1 MEESLRVQEKKV
13 EEEEEEEEEKRGVN
27 REKCT
32 ASTVVEQ
39 VEVVVGGDL
48 ELPCDVIPPIDD
60 RMAVILWY
68 RDNHPDAMYTYD
80 ARNTSLGY
88 LQHNPRD
95 QALARRTHFYPQ
107 PPARM
112 IVSSATLQDAGRYEC
127 RVDFMRAPSKTTII
141 EVTVVEPP
149 SMIRVALHTGKT
161 VTFTVTA
168 DEGSPLRL
176 SCIVNGGRPRPR
188 VWWTLHNK
196 THEFVVDET
205 YEAID
210 GERTQNDLMLPRL
223 TPDHHMTR
231 LACHASNTNVTGP
244 ITSRIT
250 LLLNM
255 APQRVR
261 ITGLEQPLLAGKS
274 YQVGC
279 ETFGSRPAPILTW
292 TIKRPDRLEEM
303 LATED
308 LSKKNVSR
316 TFHELEVNWTDHGAT
331 LRCTAASPALLERT
345 VTNSSTFDVNFAPR
359 LHLMLGRML
368 QPDGIKEGM
377 DVYFHC
383 SVKANPKVYKI
394 TWYHNDE
401 EVQHNSAA
409 GVLVSDD
416 HLVLQGITR
425 RWSGAYVCKASNVV
439 GDAASNTLTIPVQY
453 SPICSSAS
461 TTVYRAALGEEILIP
476 CRVLSHPPNVTF
488 SWTFMNAL
496 TEHERVPGDRVT
508 WKGLVSR
515 LRYLPEKPQDYG
527 TLHCWASNNVGNQE
541 SPCIFSVKPAGVP
554 SPPLNC
560 TVSNQ
565 TWESVEVTCGD
576 SGASLGHHR
585 GHSYGYSNPELNE
598 VVPANHPAELLQDS
612 DKPRYL
618 LTVKERLTHA
628 VTHNLT
634 GERGVFSVTGLTAG
648 LDYVISV
655 VRYNSHGRSS
665 NVTLEAFTLRTAENR
680 MREELEGGESAL
692 LGVVL
697 GVMGVVLLLAV
708 GAIAI
713 TLRSRSRPRPASPAN
728 KTRIPPGEASE
739 SGTLDHPDLLEA
751 ESHVPTAGP
760 YRSAEV
766 TQALLSP
773 ARTLDDEVSV
783 TPASVSP
790 TGHLEYLPCEG
801 SESVSP
807 SVRSHPRLYVRAEGH
822 TGQQESF
829 L

>member
-1 MEESLRVQEKKV
+1 
-13 EEEEEEEEEKRGVN
+13 
-27 REKCT
+27 
-32 ASTVVEQ
+32 
-39 VEVVVGGDL
+39 
-48 ELPCDVIPPIDD
+48 
-60 RMAVILWY
+60 MAVILWY

-88 LQHNPRD
+88 RQHNPRD
-95 QALARRTHFYPQ
+95 QDLARRTKFFPQ

-112 IVSSATLQDAGRYEC
+112 VVSGASLDDAGRYEC

-141 EVTVVEPP
+141 QVTVVEPP
-149 SMIRVALHTGKT
+149 SSIRVALHTGKT
-161 VTFTVTA
+161 VTSNTVTA

-176 SCIVNGGRPRPR
+176 SCIVTGGHPRPR

-205 YEAID
+205 YEAINGD
-210 GERTQNDLMLPRL
+210 LTQNDLMLPRL
-223 TPDHHMTR
+223 TPDHHMTG
-231 LACHASNTNVTGP
+231 LACHASNTNATGP
-244 ITSRIT
+244 ITSRVT

-261 ITGLEQPLLAGKS
+261 ITGLEEPLLAGHR
-274 YQVGC
+274 YRVGC
-279 ETFGSRPAPILTW
+279 ETFGSRPAPVLKW
-292 TIKRPDRLEEM
+292 SIKRPDRLDEI
-303 LATED
+303 LAKQD
-308 LSKKNVSR
+308 LSKRNVSR
-316 TFHELEVNWTDHGAT
+316 SFLELDVDWSDHKAT
-331 LRCTAASPALLERT
+331 LKCSAASPALPERSI
-345 VTNSSTFDVNFAPR
+345 TNSSVFEVNFAPR
-359 LHLMLGRML
+359 LHLTLGTTL
-368 QPDGIKEGM
+368 QPDGIKEEM
-377 DVYFHC
+377 DVYFQC
-383 SVKANPKVYKI
+383 TVKANPWVYKI
-394 TWYHNDE
+394 SWYHNDV
-401 EVQHNSAA
+401 EVENNRAG
-409 GVLVSDD
+409 GVLASDD
-416 HLVLQGITR
+416 HLVLQRITR
-425 RWSGAYVCKASNVV
+425 RWSGTYLCKASNVV
-439 GDAASNTLTIPVQY
+439 GDAVSNALHIPVQY
-453 SPICSSAS
+453 APICASSS
-461 TTVYRAALGEEILIP
+461 TTVFRAALGEEIVIP

-496 TEHERVPGDRVT
+496 TEHERVPGDRVS
-508 WKGLVSR
+508 WRGLVSR
-515 LRYLPEKPQDYG
+515 LRYLPEKTQDYG
-527 TLHCWASNNVGNQE
+527 TLHCWASNRVGNQE
-541 SPCIFSVKPAGVP
+541 KPCIFHVKPAGVP

-576 SGASLGHHR
+576 SRAAPNHHR
-585 GHSYGYSNPELNE
+585 THSYGYDSELNE
-598 VVPANHPAELLQDS
+598 VAPANHPAELLQDS

-708 GAIAI
+708 GAIAV
-713 TLRSRSRPRPASPAN
+713 TLRSRSRPRPSSPSK
-728 KTRIPPGEASE
+728 KTRLPPGEASE

-773 ARTLDDEVSV
+773 ARTLDDEVSI

-790 TGHLEYLPCEG
+790 SAHLDYLPCEG
-801 SESVSP
+801 TESVSP

>member
-1 MEESLRVQEKKV
+1 MVCVRRKMYCARATTLCVAYLLLTAPGIR
-13 EEEEEEEEEKRGVN
+13 
-27 REKCT
+27 

-39 VEVVVGGDL
+39 VEVVVGNNL

-141 EVTVVEPP
+141 EVTVVKPP

-196 THEFVVDET
+196 THEFIVDET

-231 LACHASNTNVTGP
+231 LACHASNTNATEP
-244 ITSRIT
+244 ITSRLT

-401 EVQHNSAA
+401 EVHHNSAA

-453 SPICSSAS
+453 SPICSSSS
-461 TTVYRAALGEEILIP
+461 TTVYRAALGEEIVIP
-476 CRVLSHPPNVTF
+476 CIVLSHPPNVTF

-508 WKGLVSR
+508 WNGLVSR

-527 TLHCWASNNVGNQE
+527 TLHCWASNNVGNQD

-585 GHSYGYSNPELNE
+585 GHSYGYNNPELNE
-598 VVPANHPAELLQDS
+598 VAPANHPAELLQDS

-790 TGHLEYLPCEG
+790 TAHLEYLPCEG

-807 SVRSHPRLYVRAEGH
+807 NVRSHPRLYVRAEGH